1 MAGNLTPKQQAF
13 VNEYLI
19 DLNATQAAIR
29 AGYSEKN
36 AHKIGPELI
45 GKTRIAEA
53 LREAQKERQER
64 TFITQDRVI
73 REIAENAFK
82 PASDAPDSDFKHASK
97 AKYLDMLC
105 KHLGAYDGANRETE
119 EKVEIIIDV

>member
-1 MAGNLTPKQQAF
+1 MAGKLTPKQQAF
-13 VNEYLI
+13 VDEYLI

-53 LREAQKERQER
+53 LREAQKDRQER

-82 PASDAPDSDFKHASK
+82 PASDAPDSEFKHASK

-105 KHLGAYDGANRETE
+105 KHLGAYDGANRDTE

>member
-1 MAGNLTPKQQAF
+1 MAGKLTPKQQAF
-13 VNEYLI
+13 IDEYLI

-36 AHKIGPELI
+36 AHKIGPELL

-53 LREAQKERQER
+53 LREAQKYRQER
-64 TFITQDRVI
+64 TCISQDRVI

-82 PASDAPDSDFKHASK
+82 QASDAPDSDFKHASK

-105 KHLGAYDGANRETE
+105 KHLGAYDSANRESD
-119 EKVEIIIDV
+119 EKVTVIIDV

>member
-1 MAGNLTPKQQAF
+1 MD
-13 VNEYLI
+13 EYLI

-64 TFITQDRVI
+64 TFISQDRVI

-82 PASDAPDSDFKHASK
+82 PASDAPDSEFKHASK

-105 KHLGAYDGANRETE
+105 KHLGAYDGANRDTE